1 MCNSGIFLLEQGP
14 STSRLKISM
23 LGLTLYKRNLFERS
37 LLSVEARAAVT
48 SRHDCRRARATWH
61 SDLFYELGRHVWCID
76 RESVRSSL
84 SFLPPRLPVPHFL
97 HPLALSVSV
106 VDRTGSAGFFANSTV
121 LSTFFPPPVA
131 FFSTSRAPFCRASH
145 PSPSPVPHCPPLCHD
160 SYLRYGFLHDA
171 LILLRCFFPHCF
183 LSVHRSATV
192 LFPLRSSFF
201 FSLSVGFESFRS
213 LMFLACFL
221 FFLSFARSRSSY
233 SISASHWFVSFFFL
247 HYSFSIAGRPAWS
260 FSAFCSFSS
269 LLVLCNFSTVLL
281 VPLYF
286 SSVSVF
292 SGFFFDICF

>member
-171 LILLRCFFPHCF
+171 LIDLVTMLF
-183 LSVHRSATV
+183 SS
-192 LFPLRSSFF
+192 LFPLCSSFGNSAFPPSLF
-201 FSLSVGFESFRS
+201 F
-213 LMFLACFL
+213 
-221 FFLSFARSRSSY
+221 FFLSFSWLWELSLSNVPRLFSLL
-233 SISASHWFVSFFFL
+233 SFF
-247 HYSFSIAGRPAWS
+247 RPLALVVLY
-260 FSAFCSFSS
+260 FCVPLIRFFF
-269 LLVLCNFSTVLL
+269 FSTLQL
-281 VPLYF
+281 
-286 SSVSVF
+286 
-292 SGFFFDICF
+292 